1 MKILLVTLS
10 ENMQI
15 KIPVAKVCSVFS
27 SGVLLCSQA
36 QTDQRQA
43 HSQVSF

>member
-27 SGVLLCSQA
+27 SGVLLHISDGQPRAMEIPCA
-36 QTDQRQA
+36 I
-43 HSQVSF
+43 